1 MIFSKAAISEVR
13 QPEPGPFAI
22 VQTIAG
28 TALSPLETTFIVVV
42 FVIFILQRE
51 DLRNR
56 FISLRIERFAAHD
69 PGDE

>member
-1 MIFSKAAISEVR
+1 
-13 QPEPGPFAI
+13 

-42 FVIFILQRE
+42 FVVFILLQRE

-56 FISLRIERFAAHD
+56 FIRLVDRAICSARPWR
-69 PGDE
+69 